1 MASENL
7 VNDLFEIVQSNTKE
21 KLSYDDFEKDLVK
34 SINLPNDEMD
44 RALSIML
51 SQAEVN
57 PNVIGES
64 KGGSF
69 VISPS
74 FSASVVSTIKYEN
87 QFIEGKAENAE
98 RNLINNKSDAM
109 LEAAFAANI
118 IMTPELVD
126 NMIQNYSSLSLEERD
141 ALWSKALTMDR
152 ETLTSLREAHNKKI
166 MEYAEKAD
174 PETAKKLMETV
185 VENEDKAATA
195 DALEDGKKSA
205 KVDIV
210 ERINNQLKSKEL
222 DFDSILMKI
231 AASLNVSYVPGMDLN
246 TLPLIML
253 QRVSKVLEIIEKRVS
268 EYRME
273 GKKLDDFNISL
284 DFGSIPKPHKYAQE
298 HTQGLNEDAVEHIKK
313 VQNARNGTG
322 YYTVSNKKD
331 YVNSSAS
338 FAGIA
343 GSSFTLTITANEQ
356 VALVHN
362 ERIFKQLAGEKFSP
376 AKAKAQIEEFQ
387 ESLNGIEGDESQK
400 TTAMIVLNEIL
411 GKLDS
416 EKMKQPGFGFEEFI
430 ELEIARL
437 SSDKKVFKSIIID
450 FIKDQKVDYFLSMF
464 RENPVVFRNVVL
476 NGLVELRESD
486 KDPEKFFGEYFRK
499 IKDNTQGL
507 VAYDIETYEKT
518 TDEVGTA
525 VSGKEYVPERAV
537 DKYVERKSESL
548 VVDKEALKKKQEQI
562 KGIKPIKGKSKTS
575 KEDKTQR
582 DETDEPTSVSGK
594 IGVTYNYG
602 ETGDIIESVETYGG
616 AFPSE
621 NADMTFDANGMVD
634 FDAQQWFGDY
644 SSWLE
649 PLEPTVLEKPKKDL
663 TQDTTGVKETG
674 DDEQR
679 EGGIFVPNNKEQV
692 KTILNPVRLQQVKTE
707 ADIIRDTMK
716 DLDDIIK
723 EAEEELGE

>member
-21 KLSYDDFEKDLVK
+21 KLSYDDFENDLIK

-44 RALSIML
+44 RALSIMV

-64 KGGSF
+64 KGGTF
-69 VISPS
+69 IISPS
-74 FSASVVSTIKYEN
+74 FSASVISTIKYEN

-98 RNLINNKSDAM
+98 RKSINNKSDA
-109 LEAAFAANI
+109 LVDAAFAANI

-126 NMIQNYSSLSLEERD
+126 NMIQNYSSLSFEERD

-152 ETLTSLREAHNKKI
+152 KTLTSLREAHNKKI

-195 DALEDGKKSA
+195 DALEEGKKSA
-205 KVDIV
+205 IVDIV
-210 ERINNQLKSKEL
+210 ERINNQLNSTEL
-222 DFDSILMKI
+222 DFDSILVKI

-246 TLPLIML
+246 TLPLNML
-253 QRVSKVLEIIEKRVS
+253 QRVSRVLEIIEKRVS
-268 EYRME
+268 ERRME
-273 GKKLDDFNISL
+273 GKPLDDFDISL
-284 DFGSIPKPHKYAQE
+284 DVSSLSNDRRNGQE
-298 HTQGLNEDAVEHIKK
+298 INEDDIERIRRVGYD
-313 VQNARNGTG
+313 NNGTE
-322 YYTVSNKKD
+322 YYNGNNDKD
-331 YVNSSAS
+331 YVNTSTL
-338 FAGIA
+338 FAGVA
-343 GSSFTLTITANEQ
+343 GSFLTLTVTADQQRTMEQ
-356 VALVHN
+356 N
-362 ERIFKQLAGEKFSP
+362 ERNYKQLVGEKFSTE
-376 AKAKAQIEEFQ
+376 KAKARIEELQ
-387 ESLNGIEGDESQK
+387 ESLNKTEADEPQK
-400 TTAMIVLNEIL
+400 TSAMIVLNEIL

-416 EKMKQPGFGFEEFI
+416 KKMQQVGFCLMSFVRKEIQRLPEEK
-430 ELEIARL
+430 EIYG
-437 SSDKKVFKSIIID
+437 SIIID
-450 FIKDQKVDYFLSMF
+450 FLEKQDPKYFLSMF
-464 RENPVVFRNVVL
+464 RENPKAFRNVVL
-476 NGLVELRESD
+476 NGLVELRKSD

-499 IKDNTQGL
+499 IKNNTQGL
-507 VAYDIETYEKT
+507 VAYDLKTYKKT
-518 TDEVGTA
+518 IDEVGTA
-525 VSGKEYVPERAV
+525 VSGKEYVPELAV
-537 DKYVERKSESL
+537 AEYAERKSEPL

-562 KGIKPIKGKSKTS
+562 KGIKGKSKTLN
-575 KEDKTQR
+575 EDKTQR
-582 DETDEPTSVSGK
+582 DETDEPTTVSGK

-602 ETGDIIESVETYGG
+602 ETGDTIEAVETYGG

-644 SSWLE
+644 ASWLE